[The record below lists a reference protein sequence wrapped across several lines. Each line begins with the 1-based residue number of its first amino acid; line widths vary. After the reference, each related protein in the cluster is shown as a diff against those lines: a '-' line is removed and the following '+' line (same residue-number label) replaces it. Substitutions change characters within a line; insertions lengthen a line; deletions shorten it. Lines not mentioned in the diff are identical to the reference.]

1 MCEARG
7 RRSARRKDAPMSGK
21 TLVLRKAGHW
31 YVMNSG
37 RGDERELLLALLEH
51 AERQVYDIRPEEVYR
66 LLAQL
71 GWKVEHVGPGMS
83 AA

>member
-1 MCEARG
+1 
-7 RRSARRKDAPMSGK
+7 MSGK

-51 AERQVYDIRPEEVYR
+51 AEQKVYNVCPEEVYC
-66 LLAQL
+66 LLAKL
-71 GWKVEHVGPGMS
+71 GWKVEYVGPGLS
-83 AA
+83 VA